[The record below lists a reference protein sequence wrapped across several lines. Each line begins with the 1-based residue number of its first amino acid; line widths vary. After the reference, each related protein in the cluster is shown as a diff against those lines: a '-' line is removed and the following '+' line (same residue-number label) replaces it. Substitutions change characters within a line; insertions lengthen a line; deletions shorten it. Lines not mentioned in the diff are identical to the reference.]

1 MARRNQTS
9 FKDSSKSQSKR
20 RSELIVRPIE
30 YVDYAKV
37 RDLLLSAQER
47 RHELSYEQQM
57 KLCSTPSG
65 QRVRNAVES
74 KRTQRYSES
83 LSEALRS
90 NDKLADH
97 PDVCAK
103 IAELMPMSVQSMRVI
118 IASKRIA
125 MDTSEIEE
133 IIDTVRQHVLD
144 HSHRAIHQLNTYP
157 ATRGRAM
164 REKKRMSR
172 STMN

>member
-1 MARRNQTS
+1 MS
-9 FKDSSKSQSKR
+9 DQS
-20 RSELIVRPIE
+20 E

-37 RDLLLSAQER
+37 RDLLLAAQER

-57 KLCSTPSG
+57 ALQHSEWAASA
-65 QRVRNAVES
+65 QRGGIKTN
-74 KRTQRYSES
+74 SEVFQS
-83 LSEALRS
+83 LSEALQS

-103 IAELMPMSVQSMRVI
+103 ISELMPMSVQSMRVI

-133 IIDTVRQHVLD
+133 IIDIVRQYVL
-144 HSHRAIHQLNTYP
+144 
-157 ATRGRAM
+157 
-164 REKKRMSR
+164 
-172 STMN
+172 

>member
-1 MARRNQTS
+1 MS
-9 FKDSSKSQSKR
+9 DQS
-20 RSELIVRPIE
+20 E

-57 KLCSTPSG
+57 ALQHSEWAASA
-65 QRVRNAVES
+65 QRGGIKTN
-74 KRTQRYSES
+74 SEVFQS
-83 LSEALRS
+83 LSEALQS
-90 NDKLADH
+90 NNKLADH

-133 IIDTVRQHVLD
+133 IIDIVRQHVL
-144 HSHRAIHQLNTYP
+144 
-157 ATRGRAM
+157 
-164 REKKRMSR
+164 
-172 STMN
+172 

>member
-1 MARRNQTS
+1 MS
-9 FKDSSKSQSKR
+9 DQS
-20 RSELIVRPIE
+20 E

-57 KLCSTPSG
+57 ALQHSEWAASA
-65 QRVRNAVES
+65 QRGGIKTNTEVF
-74 KRTQRYSES
+74 QS

-133 IIDTVRQHVLD
+133 IIDTVRQHVLL
-144 HSHRAIHQLNTYP
+144 SLIHI
-157 ATRGRAM
+157 
-164 REKKRMSR
+164 
-172 STMN
+172 

>member
-1 MARRNQTS
+1 MLIMP
-9 FKDSSKSQSKR
+9 KSGTYYFLPRKEGMSCPMNSR
-20 RSELIVRPIE
+20 W
-30 YVDYAKV
+30 
-37 RDLLLSAQER
+37 LS
-47 RHELSYEQQM
+47 
-57 KLCSTPSG
+57 STPSG
-65 QRVRNAVES
+65 AASAQRGGIKTNTEVF
-74 KRTQRYSES
+74 QS

-133 IIDTVRQHVLD
+133 IIDTVRQHVL
-144 HSHRAIHQLNTYP
+144 
-157 ATRGRAM
+157 
-164 REKKRMSR
+164 
-172 STMN
+172 